1 MQLAF
6 SILSWGAWSPEYQQQ
21 QDWQQWQSSNCA
33 LDDSDRIAPKLPQV
47 AAMQRR
53 RFSRLSKMMLE
64 AAFQAEAP
72 SQCRSVFASRHGE
85 LNRTIELLQ
94 DIIARQPLSPMGFS
108 QSVHNTASG
117 LFGIVTG
124 NTGASTSV
132 AAGTDTLSQAMLEAW
147 AQLAEDPSPLLLVFG
162 DDPVPPVYD
171 EFTQEM
177 ELPLALSLQ
186 LAPADVT
193 GIARVTLS
201 QQTGAGQPLSFG
213 ALLQALANGTAI
225 HGQLAYWHWQLEPS
239 REPL

>member
-1 MQLAF
+1 MALCTGVSEGTGNRYGGRIPTRQIHSSRPVRDSNKDLCQRQSSAT
-6 SILSWGAWSPEYQQQ
+6 SVQYSLLGAWSPEYQQQ

-147 AQLAEDPSPLLLVFG
+147 AQLAEDPSPCYWCSAMTLCRPSMMNLPKRWNCRWPCLCSW
-162 DDPVPPVYD
+162 PRPMLPASP
-171 EFTQEM
+171 
-177 ELPLALSLQ
+177 ELP
-186 LAPADVT
+186 
-193 GIARVTLS
+193 
-201 QQTGAGQPLSFG
+201 
-213 ALLQALANGTAI
+213 
-225 HGQLAYWHWQLEPS
+225 
-239 REPL
+239 